1 VITPAKATI
10 VPPEP
15 PKTPA
20 PPPVAAVPA
29 AAAPAPESPVEAVP
43 HAAAASEKT
52 PPPTAATP
60 SKPGKEEK
68 VIEAAPAVSTEG
80 RAKASGRRGIR
91 LKLIK
96 PGENDPG
103 LK

>member
-1 VITPAKATI
+1 LPRQKQR
-10 VPPEP
+10 EQCRRRDG
-15 PKTPA
+15 
-20 PPPVAAVPA
+20 PA
-29 AAAPAPESPVEAVP
+29 AT
-43 HAAAASEKT
+43 SEKKKPT
-52 PPPTAATP
+52 PAATP
-60 SKPGKEEK
+60 SRPGKEEK